1 MLYRCADAEQ
11 NQSVSLEQ
19 FRGLLLQVESGLTEA
34 DAQHVCNIFDE
45 DCNGSLAWEEYKT
58 VLVRYAVNTE
68 GQYVLDCHK
77 AENELYLRVWNAVQD
92 KRLSA
97 EQIFYKIDRTQSG

>member
-1 MLYRCADAEQ
+1 
-11 NQSVSLEQ
+11 
-19 FRGLLLQVESGLTEA
+19 
-34 DAQHVCNIFDE
+34 
-45 DCNGSLAWEEYKT
+45 
-58 VLVRYAVNTE
+58 
-68 GQYVLDCHK
+68 VLDCHK